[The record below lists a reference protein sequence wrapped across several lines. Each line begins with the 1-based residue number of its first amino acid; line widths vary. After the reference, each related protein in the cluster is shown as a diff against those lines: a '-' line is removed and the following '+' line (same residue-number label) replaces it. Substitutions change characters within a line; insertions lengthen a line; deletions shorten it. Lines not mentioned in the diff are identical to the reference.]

1 MKSEEIWYNHHKESI
16 VKKIFCAACILL
28 FASLCFALPNIKLY
42 ILTEFFAQILDD
54 AMCDED
60 GEILCE
66 IRDGK
71 LYEENNDYAGTITE
85 LDDRLVFTIIESDT
99 IDEQKLQFEFSKTTG
114 FLLLVHIWDG
124 YENEEYIVDFD
135 EKTGFEKKRSYYVD
149 GQLDF
154 YEVYEY
160 EKGKLAKIL
169 EYNADG
175 SLEESSQIS
184 YDKKTGNIIKYSD
197 FDADNRLVRTTE
209 YDPATKNQTK
219 KSEYNADGSLKTQTI
234 YDKNSGD
241 AVERLVYAPASKK
254 PVKWTYLQFDDAGK
268 YALDGGFYLSTTLC
282 RYSNLPEYA
291 EKSKDAPIDWNENYS
306 AVVRKF
312 DFNKSTVG
320 YSYIENLKKRNYLSE
335 RSFTLCG
342 KNSDFYYCFTTND
355 DDEIDISSSYE
366 IRLTKKAKDYPAMN
380 KSGRGNGPFGFDI
393 GMTYEE
399 VKAAC
404 GGSEPEHIADNRYY
418 VKPKKAHPLFEK
430 YIVWISDAVG
440 LYYIKGISR
449 DISVSDYGTEA
460 RRQFD
465 NLLSPLE
472 KKYGKFTLTDTVK
485 PDYYR
490 KDDKYWMQA
499 LRDGAR
505 TYRADWAVNR
515 ENRDDFDGLYGI
527 IIGIDSA
534 DKYSTSKAYIWIEY
548 EFLNYDAAQE
558 ALNDVL

>member
-1 MKSEEIWYNHHKESI
+1 M
-16 VKKIFCAACILL
+16 KKIFCAACILL
-28 FASLCFALPNIKLY
+28 FAALCFALPNIKLY

-99 IDEQKLQFEFSKTTG
+99 IDEQKLQLEFSKATG
-114 FLLLVHIWDG
+114 FLSLSHIWDG
-124 YENEEYIVDFD
+124 DEEYVSEYDK
-135 EKTGFEKKRSYYVD
+135 KTGLEKKHSYYVD
-149 GQLDF
+149 GQLNS
-154 YEVYEY
+154 YGIYEY
-160 EKGKLAKIL
+160 EKRKLV
-169 EYNADG
+169 
-175 SLEESSQIS
+175 
-184 YDKKTGNIIKYSD
+184 KTLK
-197 FDADNRLVRTTE
+197 
-209 YDPATKNQTK
+209 
-219 KSEYNADGSLKTQTI
+219 YNADGSLKTQTI

-254 PVKWTYLQFDDAGK
+254 PVKWTYLQFDDAGN

-355 DDEIDISSSYE
+355 DEIDISSCYE

-380 KSGRGNGPFGFDI
+380 KSGRGSGPFGFDI
-393 GMTYEE
+393 GMTYDE
-399 VKAAC
+399 VKAVC

-465 NLLSPLE
+465 NLLAPLE

-485 PDYYR
+485 PDYNW